1 MVNRLLTG
9 ALEAHFI
16 TEDQHSHEWI
26 CFQWPPATSSTP
38 PPPMPQG
45 TETASVPLSLT
56 EESIIPTK
64 RLPKN
69 FHFSSQSK
77 TQVFEPFPKA
87 AMKVEAGQ
95 IQTQKQKPRQQVHFS
110 RHLEGLSVSRAS
122 SSHGLHPPLPS
133 GPGHPSFTK
142 DVI

>member
-1 MVNRLLTG
+1 MNL
-9 ALEAHFI
+9 F
-16 TEDQHSHEWI
+16 SM
-26 CFQWPPATSSTP
+26 TSSHILNTTP
-38 PPPMPQG
+38 THSLPQG

-133 GPGHPSFTK
+133 GPGHPSLHPPLPSGPGHPSFTK